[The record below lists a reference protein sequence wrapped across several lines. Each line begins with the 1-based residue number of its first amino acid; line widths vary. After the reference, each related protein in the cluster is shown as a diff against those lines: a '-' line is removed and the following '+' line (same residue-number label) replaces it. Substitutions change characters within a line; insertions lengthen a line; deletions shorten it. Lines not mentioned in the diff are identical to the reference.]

1 MSVQKLLPLARK
13 MGEENFLAYKQ
24 YMKAVK
30 AGKSA
35 NLSLNLKNTT
45 IIDTLSFTARD
56 GQNADIDGFRNLL
69 REIHKK
75 YFPRAGSSEAI
86 KKVEIMHNSLDYGDK
101 ITIIGTETSDK
112 DGIIGK
118 SAYAFYKIKEKLTV
132 DISSRC
138 EDFSMNFFG
147 IFKLKNND
155 LNNIK
160 STTVTL
166 PKGTKIDDS
175 GDRVKF
181 HIHALATPEVP
192 AFESHASIS
201 KEKFVKIFGG
211 ELEEAL
217 PDLIKKSGMKF
228 DI

>member
-35 NLSLNLKNTT
+35 NLTMNLKNTT
-45 IIDTLSFTARD
+45 IIDTLSFTIKE
-56 GQNADIDGFRNLL
+56 GQNTDIDGFRNLL

-75 YFPRAGSSEAI
+75 YFPRAGSSDTI

-112 DGIIGK
+112 NGTIGK

-166 PKGTKIDDS
+166 PKGTRIDDS

-181 HIHALATPEVP
+181 HMHALTTPEVP
-192 AFESHASIS
+192 AFEAHASIS
-201 KEKFVKIFGG
+201 KEKFEKIFGG

-217 PDLIKKSGMKF
+217 PDLIKKSGFKIDF
-228 DI
+228 

>member
-1 MSVQKLLPLARK
+1 MSIHKLLPLARK

-35 NLSLNLKNTT
+35 NLTMNLQNTT
-45 IIDTLSFTARD
+45 IIDSLSFTVKD
-56 GQNADIDGFRNLL
+56 GKKADIEGFRNLL

-75 YFPRAGSSEAI
+75 FFPRAASSDTI

-155 LNNIK
+155 LNNIQN
-160 STTVTL
+160 TTVNL
-166 PKGTKIDDS
+166 RKGIKIDDS
-175 GDRVKF
+175 GDRVEL
-181 HIHALATPEVP
+181 HMHPLATPEVP

-201 KEKFVKIFGG
+201 KENFEKIFGG

-228 DI
+228 D

>member
-1 MSVQKLLPLARK
+1 MSIQKLLPLVRK
-13 MGEENFLAYKQ
+13 MGQENFLAYKQ

-30 AGKSA
+30 AGESA

-45 IIDTLSFTARD
+45 IIDTLSFTAKE
-56 GQNADIDGFRNLL
+56 GQSVDINGFRNLL

-75 YFPRAGSSEAI
+75 YFPRAASSDVT
-86 KKVEIMHNSLDYGDK
+86 KKVEIMHSSLNDGNK

-138 EDFSMNFFG
+138 EDFSMYFFG

-155 LNNIK
+155 LDNIK
-160 STTVTL
+160 STTVNL
-166 PKGTKIDDS
+166 RNGTKIDDS
-175 GDRVKF
+175 GDRVKLY
-181 HIHALATPEVP
+181 IHPHATPEVP
-192 AFESHASIS
+192 AFEANASIS
-201 KEKFVKIFGG
+201 KEKFEKIFGG

-217 PDLIKKSGMKF
+217 PDLIKKSGFKIDF
-228 DI
+228 

>member
-1 MSVQKLLPLARK
+1 MSMQKLLPLARK

-24 YMKAVK
+24 YMKSVK

-45 IIDTLSFTARD
+45 IIDTFSFTVKE
-56 GQNADIDGFRNLL
+56 GQNTDINGFRNLL

-75 YFPRAGSSEAI
+75 YFPRAASSEAI
-86 KKVEIMHNSLDYGDK
+86 KKVEIMHSSLNYGDK

-138 EDFSMNFFG
+138 EDCSMNFFG

-155 LNNIK
+155 LNNIQS
-160 STTVTL
+160 STVNL
-166 PKGTKIDDS
+166 RKGIKIDDS
-175 GDRVKF
+175 GDRVEL
-181 HIHALATPEVP
+181 HIHPLATPEVP

-201 KEKFVKIFGG
+201 KEKFEKIFGG
-211 ELEEAL
+211 ELEESL

-228 DI
+228 D

>member
-1 MSVQKLLPLARK
+1 MSIQKLLPLARK

-45 IIDTLSFTARD
+45 IIDTLSFTARE
-56 GQNADIDGFRNLL
+56 GQITDINGFRNLL

-75 YFPRAGSSEAI
+75 YFPHAASSDAI

-112 DGIIGK
+112 DGVIGK

-155 LNNIK
+155 LNNIQ
-160 STTVTL
+160 STTVNL
-166 PKGTKIDDS
+166 GKGIKIDNS
-175 GDRVKF
+175 GDRVEL
-181 HIHALATPEVP
+181 HIHHLATPEVP
-192 AFESHASIS
+192 AFEANASIS
-201 KEKFVKIFGG
+201 KEKFEKIFGG
-211 ELEEAL
+211 DLEESL
-217 PDLIKKSGMKF
+217 PDLIEKSGINF
-228 DI
+228 